1 MPYHYLIMPAPQTSS
16 KKNRKRL
23 TILYFLGLLLA
34 VSSALP
40 AYIQS
45 NFLRQ
50 FLSLNTVSL
59 FMIIANIASVIAV
72 LNFPKYIKKLTNYF
86 LTKVVLIIYASS
98 LFGLA
103 LSSTAS
109 LALIS
114 VILFSVTS
122 NLIWINMDVLVESFS
137 ADASTGRTRTIYFTF
152 INTGWILSPLLTT
165 YLIGRGEYSLSFL
178 MAGLIIIPFLLIFL
192 GQAKNLEDKIKYQED
207 GIVKSLKKIW
217 TKKNT
222 RGIFFVAFLLQLFYS
237 TAVIYV
243 PIYLFRNLG
252 MGWNLLGPIFS
263 VMLIPF
269 LIFEIPAGIIA
280 DKYIGEKEIMSA
292 GFIILIISLFLFYY
306 ISVPSFWIWMAV
318 LFLSRVGASLVESMR
333 ETYFFKTVD
342 AKDISYI
349 NIFRATGPLAYIIG
363 PGISILVL
371 MFWPLNY
378 LFLVMSIIMLSGL
391 LFTLSLKD
399 TK

>member
-1 MPYHYLIMPAPQTSS
+1 MLAP
-16 KKNRKRL
+16 KNNPKNNQKRL
-23 TILYFLGLLLA
+23 VPLYFLGLLLA
-34 VSSALP
+34 VSAALP

-50 FLSLNTVSL
+50 FVPLNTISL
-59 FMIIANIASVIAV
+59 FFIIANLATVAAILV
-72 LNFPKYIKKLTNYF
+72 FPKFIKELTNYF
-86 LTKVVLIIYASS
+86 LAKIVLIIYAGS
-98 LFGLA
+98 LLGLA
-103 LSSTAS
+103 LATNAS

-114 VILFSVTS
+114 IILFSVAS

-137 ADASTGRTRTIYFTF
+137 ADVSTGKTRTIYFTF

-165 YLIGRGEYSLSFL
+165 YLIGKGEYTLSFL
-178 MAGLIIIPFLLIFL
+178 IAGFLVIPVFLIFL
-192 GQAKNLEDKIKYQED
+192 SQAKNLKDKIKYREV
-207 GIVKSLKKIW
+207 GVITSLKNIW
-217 TKKNT
+217 AKKNT

-243 PIYLFRNLG
+243 PLYLFQNLG
-252 MGWNLLGPIFS
+252 MGWKMLGPIFS

-269 LIFEIPAGIIA
+269 IIFEIPAGLIA
-280 DKYIGEKEIMSA
+280 DKYLGEKEMMSA
-292 GFIILIISLFLFYY
+292 GFIILAVSLFLFYY
-306 ISVPSFWIWMAV
+306 INVPNLWIWMAV
-318 LFLSRVGASLVESMR
+318 LFFSRVGAALVEAMR

-349 NIFRATGPLAYIIG
+349 NIFRVTAPLAYIVG

-371 MFWPLNY
+371 IFWPLNY
-378 LFLVMSIIMLSGL
+378 LFLVMSVIMLLGL
-391 LFTLSLKD
+391 GFSLSLKD